1 MKTFAWGLGGLALGT
16 LLILVPMVAVGR
28 GNSSQYAVAPMMMS
42 AGMGS
47 MSGAVAAT
55 PSGALAAHELSI
67 VHVQRGCHDWSTQ
80 GHMAAAMSLRLHHG
94 DMLTIMNSDV
104 DGHMLMQQA
113 GPQVLMH
120 HARMMM
126 NARSWVRFDRPGLYR
141 FTTRTFGMANMP
153 EVKTIGPDHHLALTV
168 RVV

>member
-28 GNSSQYAVAPMMMS
+28 GSSSRSTVTPMMMS
-42 AGMGS
+42 AGMAS
-47 MSGAVAAT
+47 MSGAVVAA
-55 PSGALAAHELSI
+55 PARALAAHELSI

-80 GHMAAAMSLRLHHG
+80 GRMAAAMTLRLHRG
-94 DMLTIMNSDV
+94 DMLTITNSDV
-104 DGHMLMQQA
+104 DGHWLMQQA
-113 GPQVLMH
+113 GPRARMH

-141 FTTRTFGMANMP
+141 FTTRTFGMPNMP
-153 EVKTIGPDHHLALTV
+153 EIRTTGPDNHLALTV